1 MRRYAALFAVLLA
14 ACSASA
20 PAPSPALV
28 PGGLGG
34 IAAGT
39 TTWAYAG
46 TLLLPLDPNSYSNVV
61 LDAKPLSDG
70 GWIVLRGVAPRRG
83 ICDPLSY
90 GCFIRRTTGQ
100 LLKLDASG
108 TVVAQEHGA
117 EPFGLLHVTVFESAG
132 VVVGEGQQVRNGTL
146 HAFHLDAL
154 DGIASEL
161 TTCVAVGPSCFSY
174 RVDYQTGRTPLEERD
189 PKDLHVTRTYP
200 QIAMDGLYSAPAI
213 FPASNLLA
221 WRPTTESAPFIH
233 VAALDAS
240 RSIAIP
246 WLARLEAACDVW
258 RVGDDRAFVLFGPP
272 ACRGDTGWHWELVE
286 VSSGRAVRVFGPDDT
301 FSGNTRDAAVLAATG
316 VVVDPRDGTDGPTLP
331 GGPLTID
338 WVRGVAV
345 VALPDGGAA
354 VFRRQTTP
362 SAARN
367 LSFRT
372 VGSSTCADLDF
383 PRLMRAIAGAIA
395 CPALAALAGPSR
407 LLVATGRAAYSP
419 SAFTVERV
427 VVDPATHIIDVL
439 YTGQERRTTITD
451 PSPAAVIELSDPPAG
466 EWLVR
471 LGSQDADRYGWR
483 GFVVRFP

>member
-1 MRRYAALFAVLLA
+1 MRRHAALFAVLLA

-46 TLLLPLDPNSYSNVV
+46 TLLLPPDPNSYSNVV

-70 GWIVLRGVAPRRG
+70 GWIVLRGVAPRRS
-83 ICDPLSY
+83 ICDPTSY
-90 GCFIRRTTGQ
+90 GCFNRRTTGQ
-100 LLKLDASG
+100 LLRLDSIG
-108 TVVAQEHGA
+108 NVVAQEHGT
-117 EPFGLLHVTVFESAG
+117 EPFGLLHVSVFESAG
-132 VVVGEGQQVRNGTL
+132 VVVAEGQQVRNGTL
-146 HAFHLDAL
+146 HAFRLDTL

-161 TTCVAVGPSCFSY
+161 TTCIAVGTSCFSY
-174 RVDYQTGRTPLEERD
+174 RIDYQTGRTPLEERD
-189 PKDLHVTRTYP
+189 PKDLHVTRTFP
-200 QIAMDGLYSAPAI
+200 QVAMDALYSAPAI
-213 FPASNLLA
+213 FPAANFVA
-221 WRPTTESAPFIH
+221 WRPTTESPPFIH
-233 VAALDAS
+233 VASLDAS

-246 WLARLEAACDVW
+246 WLARLQTACDIW

-272 ACRGDTGWHWELVE
+272 ACSGDTGWHGELIE
-286 VSSGRAVRVFGPDDT
+286 VSSGRGVRVFGPDEL
-301 FSGNTRDAAVLAATG
+301 FSGNTRDAVVAATTG
-316 VVVDPRDGTDGPTLP
+316 VVVDPRDGSDGPALP

-345 VALPDGGAA
+345 AALPDGGAA

-362 SAARN
+362 SAARD

-383 PRLMRAIAGAIA
+383 PRLIRAVAGAIA

-407 LLVATGRAAYSP
+407 LLVATGRAAHSP
-419 SAFTVERV
+419 SAFTVDRV

-451 PSPAAVIELSDPPAG
+451 PSPAAVIELSEPPAG

-471 LGSQDADRYGWR
+471 LGPQGRDAYGAR
-483 GFVVRFP
+483 AFVVRFP